1 MGDLILIVVA
11 VVVWFILATMVLP
24 AATINLIEPEDV
36 AGADSYGYVLL
47 PSICGCYVTH
57 KRYYQVMVRHGP
69 P

>member
-1 MGDLILIVVA
+1 MGDLLLIVVA

-24 AATINLIEPEDV
+24 AATINLIEPDV
-36 AGADSYGYVLL
+36 AGTDSYGYVLL
-47 PSICGCYVTH
+47 PSICGSFVTH

>member
-1 MGDLILIVVA
+1 MGDLVLIVVA

-24 AATINLIEPEDV
+24 AATIILIEPDV

-47 PSICGCYVTH
+47 PSICGSYVTR

>member
-1 MGDLILIVVA
+1 MGDLTLIIVA

-24 AATINLIEPEDV
+24 GATINLIEPDV
-36 AGADSYGYVLL
+36 ASADSYRYVLHL
-47 PSICGCYVTH
+47 SICGSYVTH

>member
-1 MGDLILIVVA
+1 MGGLVLIVVA

-24 AATINLIEPEDV
+24 AATIILIEPVV
-36 AGADSYGYVLL
+36 AGTDSHRYVLHL
-47 PSICGCYVTH
+47 SICGSYVTH